1 MARLGI
7 GDRIDNFEFL
17 APDNLRYPLLK
28 EDDGRTIL
36 LWFMRYAG
44 CTVCRVDLHELKA
57 RIGEFEAAGARVVA
71 VRRGVPE
78 AAGEVEAPFE
88 IVCDPEGA
96 LYRKYDILPAKSKLG
111 ILSAALPGK
120 LKKAKKLGLE
130 HGAYEGDEQQLPAL
144 FVLGADGVVR
154 YARYA
159 SNLTDLPDLDEMLRL
174 VKA

>member
-1 MARLGI
+1 VARLEI
-7 GDRIDNFEFL
+7 GNRIDNFDYL
-17 APDNLRYPLLK
+17 GADNANHPLLI
-28 EDDGRTIL
+28 EGDDRTVL

-44 CTVCRVDLHELKA
+44 CTVCRVDLHELKE
-57 RIGEFEAAGARVVA
+57 RIGEFEAAGARVV
-71 VRRGVPE
+71 VVLQSVPE
-78 AAGEVEAPFE
+78 RAAEVEASFE

-96 LYRKYDILPAKSKLG
+96 LYRKYDILPAKNKLG

-144 FVLGADGVVR
+144 FVLTPDGTVK

-159 SNLTDLPDLDEMLRL
+159 NNLTDLPELDEMLRL
-174 VKA
+174 VKG